1 MDIPKNPSDFFLLQI
16 MKLQLNRNI
25 NISLRLLERWSD
37 DPLFMELYA
46 LYCMIKIS
54 FRDSRIRF
62 KNQKDLL
69 HKLGIGYSKFKNMTG
84 HPMFDELFRM
94 TDSTFVARRYRVNG
108 VQLTLG
114 CGKVNIP
121 KNRILI
127 KIKKN
132 EITNHEKVL
141 DRIREAMFVNL
152 VRNNESVLNSGE
164 PNSQAEVVDGS
175 HSYYGLIDS
184 TISNKTIALY
194 LNVGLTKEKEIVSMA
209 IQDKLVKRFENI
221 KFITYVDNPRAYI
234 EANEHNYPIGK
245 LIPVYRHGAVF
256 WQIANTWTLY
266 KKGATNR
273 WYFGEKDIEKEEKEK
288 VSKKNDFNFFLK
300 DNTHILNFLNAEEVV
315 SEDGEILGIDRK
327 KTKEEEARSLASI
340 MAKEAHKNFWDG
352 YEQSTQNQIV
362 RKYYRAIIAEDKK
375 RRMDMFLNRL
385 KQSYDKVSG
394 WSQEKIA
401 TVKSGMAEAE
411 ACCDEVG
418 TSVAGVCGRISR
430 RMKSYNNTV
439 ADKKA
444 DFNEVRDMY
453 AEFAGDMAKAV
464 GSVNE
469 DICTYVKAEQFK
481 EKIENM
487 DITIRSLS
495 NNNTTDNDTGLD
507 GESIFKDIP
516 FEELSFCNDT
526 YLYPISHY
534 SSFQ

>member
-1 MDIPKNPSDFFLLQI
+1 
-16 MKLQLNRNI
+16 MKLQLGRNI
-25 NISLRLLERWSD
+25 NISLRLLEQWSD
-37 DPLFMELYA
+37 DSLFMELYA

-54 FRDSRIRF
+54 RRDSRIRF

-164 PNSQAEVVDGS
+164 TNSQADVVDGS

-194 LNVGLTKEKEIVSMA
+194 LNVGLTKAKEIVGMA

-221 KFITYVDNPRAYI
+221 QFITYVDNPRAYI

-256 WQIANTWTLY
+256 WAN
-266 KKGATNR
+266 
-273 WYFGEKDIEKEEKEK
+273 
-288 VSKKNDFNFFLK
+288 SK
-300 DNTHILNFLNAEEVV
+300 
-315 SEDGEILGIDRK
+315 
-327 KTKEEEARSLASI
+327 
-340 MAKEAHKNFWDG
+340 
-352 YEQSTQNQIV
+352 Y
-362 RKYYRAIIAEDKK
+362 
-375 RRMDMFLNRL
+375 
-385 KQSYDKVSG
+385 
-394 WSQEKIA
+394 
-401 TVKSGMAEAE
+401 
-411 ACCDEVG
+411 
-418 TSVAGVCGRISR
+418 
-430 RMKSYNNTV
+430 
-439 ADKKA
+439 
-444 DFNEVRDMY
+444 
-453 AEFAGDMAKAV
+453 
-464 GSVNE
+464 
-469 DICTYVKAEQFK
+469 
-481 EKIENM
+481 
-487 DITIRSLS
+487 
-495 NNNTTDNDTGLD
+495 LD
-507 GESIFKDIP
+507 
-516 FEELSFCNDT
+516 LV
-526 YLYPISHY
+526 
-534 SSFQ
+534 

>member
-16 MKLQLNRNI
+16 MKLQLGRNI
-25 NISLRLLERWSD
+25 NISLRLLEQWSD
-37 DPLFMELYA
+37 DSLFMELYA

-54 FRDSRIRF
+54 RRDSRIRF

-164 PNSQAEVVDGS
+164 TNSQAEVVDGS

-194 LNVGLTKEKEIVSMA
+194 LNVGLTKAKEIVSMA

-221 KFITYVDNPRAYI
+221 QFITYVDNPRAYI

-245 LIPVYRHGAVF
+245 LIPIYRHGAVF

-273 WYFGEKDIEKEEKEK
+273 WYFGEKDIEKGEKEK
-288 VSKKNDFNFFLK
+288 VSKKDDFNFFLK
-300 DNTHILNFLNAEEVV
+300 DNTHILRFLNAEEVV

-327 KTKEEEARSLASI
+327 KTKEEEARSLASV
-340 MAKEAHKNFWDG
+340 MAKEAHKDFWDG
-352 YEQSTQNQIV
+352 YERSTQNQII
-362 RKYYRAIIAEDKK
+362 RKYYHAIIAEDKK
-375 RRMDMFLNRL
+375 RRMDMFLNCL
-385 KQSYDKVSG
+385 KQSYDKVSA
-394 WSQEKIA
+394 WSKEKVA
-401 TVKSGMAEAE
+401 TVKAGMADAE
-411 ACCDEVG
+411 ACCAEVG
-418 TSVAGVCGRISR
+418 TSVAGVCGRVSR
-430 RMKSYNNTV
+430 RMKSYNNT
-439 ADKKA
+439 APDKKSG
-444 DFNEVRDMY
+444 FNEVRDMY
-453 AEFAGDMAKAV
+453 AEFAGEMAKAV
-464 GSVNE
+464 GSVSE
-469 DICTYVKAEQFK
+469 DIYTYVKAEQFK

-487 DITIRSLS
+487 DISIQSLP
-495 NNNTTDNDTGLD
+495 NHNTTVGNDKELD
-507 GESIFKDIP
+507 GESVFKDIP
-516 FEELSFCNDT
+516 FEELSFYNDT
-526 YLYPISHY
+526 YLYPSSQY
-534 SSFQ
+534 SSL

>member
-1 MDIPKNPSDFFLLQI
+1 MDIPKNPSDFFFLLQI
-16 MKLQLNRNI
+16 MKLQLGRNI
-25 NISLRLLERWSD
+25 NISLRLLEQWSD
-37 DPLFMELYA
+37 DSLFMELYA

-54 FRDSRIRF
+54 RRDSRIRF

-164 PNSQAEVVDGS
+164 TNSQADVVDGS

-194 LNVGLTKEKEIVSMA
+194 LNVGLTKAKEIVGMA

-221 KFITYVDNPRAYI
+221 QFITYVDNPRAYI

-273 WYFGEKDIEKEEKEK
+273 WYFGEKDIEKGEKEK
-288 VSKKNDFNFFLK
+288 VSKKDDFNFFLK
-300 DNTHILNFLNAEEVV
+300 DNTHILRFLNAEEVV

-327 KTKEEEARSLASI
+327 KTKEEEARSLASV
-340 MAKEAHKNFWDG
+340 MAKEAHKDFWDG
-352 YEQSTQNQIV
+352 YERSTQNQII
-362 RKYYRAIIAEDKK
+362 RKYYRAIIAEDK
-375 RRMDMFLNRL
+375 
-385 KQSYDKVSG
+385 QSYDKVSA
-394 WSQEKIA
+394 WSKEKLA
-401 TVKSGMAEAE
+401 TVKADMANAE
-411 ACCDEVG
+411 ACCAEVG
-418 TSVAGVCGRISR
+418 TSIAGVCGRVSR
-430 RMKSYNNTV
+430 RMKSYNNT
-439 ADKKA
+439 APDKKA
-444 DFNEVRDMY
+444 GFNEVRDMY
-453 AEFAGDMAKAV
+453 AEFAGEMAKAV
-464 GSVNE
+464 GSVSE
-469 DICTYVKAEQFK
+469 DIYTYVKAEQFK
-481 EKIENM
+481 EKIGNM
-487 DITIRSLS
+487 DISTQSLPNIS
-495 NNNTTDNDTGLD
+495 ITVDNDKELD

-516 FEELSFCNDT
+516 LEELSFYNDT
-526 YLYPISHY
+526 YLYPSSQY
-534 SSFQ
+534 SSL